1 MSNPPKSGTGQITS
15 QTDGFVT
22 WICFDNPARMNA
34 LNTSMWEAL
43 PKIIDKAE
51 KDKNVRAIVIRGA
64 GELAFSAGADI
75 SEFETARTGTA
86 SRRYDELNHAAF
98 NAVMNCSKPTI
109 AMVQGYC
116 MGGGMEIALC
126 CDLRL
131 SSNDATFAI
140 PAAKLGIG
148 YNPRWIRPL
157 LSALSAAQ
165 AKEVLFTGRRFT
177 AGEALQMGIVSRL
190 CAPRSLE
197 KEARDMAQMIAENA
211 PLSVYA
217 AKRCIDEF
225 LHAPENPDMAA
236 LDKLI
241 EACFESEDYAE
252 GLKAFGE
259 KRKPVFRGK

>member
-1 MSNPPKSGTGQITS
+1 MNKNTKSQDGQITS
-15 QTDGFVT
+15 RTDGHVT
-22 WICFDNPARMNA
+22 WICLDNPARMNA
-34 LNTSMWEAL
+34 LNSAMWKIL
-43 PKIIDKAE
+43 PERIADAE
-51 KDKNVRAIVIRGA
+51 KNKKVRAIVLHGA
-64 GELAFSAGADI
+64 GERAFSAGADI
-75 SEFETARTGTA
+75 SEFGLVRTGNA
-86 SRRYDELNHAAF
+86 AMRYDELNHAAF
-98 NAVMNCSKPTI
+98 NSVMNCAKPTI
-109 AMVQGYC
+109 AMVQGFC

-131 SSNDATFAI
+131 STNDAIYSI

-177 AGEALQMGIVSRL
+177 ADEALQMGMVSRL
-190 CAPRSLE
+190 CEPETLE
-197 KEARDMAQMIAENA
+197 KETSEMAQMIAENA

-225 LHAPENPDMAA
+225 LNSPQDPDMAA

-252 GLKAFGE
+252 GRTAFGE
-259 KRKPVFRGK
+259 KRKPVFQGK